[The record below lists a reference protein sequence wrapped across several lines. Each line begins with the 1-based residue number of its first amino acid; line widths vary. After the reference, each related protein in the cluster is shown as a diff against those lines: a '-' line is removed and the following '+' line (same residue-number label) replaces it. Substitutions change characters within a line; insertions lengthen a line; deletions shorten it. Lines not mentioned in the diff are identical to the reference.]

1 MSESDYAHECA
12 RAELLGLP
20 KPDKDSIPPRPVAS
34 EDEELDV
41 TMAEGDQAK
50 VAAEETADL
59 QDEQMKGLKGLDE
72 VHNILSITQKKLN
85 NLKCGIGNVGSSFS
99 SSLSGSLSGVT
110 GFIKQRV
117 GIGEGGASGSDIPE
131 AEEGNVESDALPTA
145 VDKLDAS
152 SDRAE
157 TAEMRMA
164 AQNKQMRQMLNK

>member
-1 MSESDYAHECA
+1 MSSASRLLGPWSLAVMSEGDYAHECM

-20 KPDKDSIPPRPVAS
+20 KPDKDSIPARPAAS
-34 EDEELDV
+34 EDEEFDV

-59 QDEQMKGLKGLDE
+59 QDEQMKGMRGGLDE

-117 GIGEGGASGSDIPE
+117 GIGEGGPSGSEIPE
-131 AEEGNVESDALPTA
+131 AEESMESAGPPSSALE
-145 VDKLDAS
+145 K
-152 SDRAE
+152 
-157 TAEMRMA
+157 
-164 AQNKQMRQMLNK
+164 N